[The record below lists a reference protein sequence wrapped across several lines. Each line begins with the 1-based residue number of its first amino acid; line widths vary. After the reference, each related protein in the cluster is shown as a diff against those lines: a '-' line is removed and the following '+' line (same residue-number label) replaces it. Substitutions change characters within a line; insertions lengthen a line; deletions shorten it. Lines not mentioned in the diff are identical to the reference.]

1 MNAANATDRPA
12 GGSTVSLSIM
22 MFLEYVI
29 WGAWLPLLGLYLS
42 ETLKF
47 SGGEAAWIFAT
58 PAVASV
64 FALFVGGQIADR
76 YLSGEKVLLICH
88 TIGGVLMFA
97 MAMQTTFGAFFAL
110 MLLYQLVYVPTLSVT
125 NSIAFHNLTGRER
138 EFGRVRLFGTIGWM
152 AASLPFFFIL
162 KGKTGAELE
171 AARGAIFTVSGLA
184 SFALAAFSFAL
195 PKTPPQKT
203 SAGTAAPLK
212 ALKLLAVPAFAVLFV
227 VTLMD
232 AMVHQAYFQFTG
244 TFLAKAGL
252 AENVIMLAMS
262 IGQAAEIVTMATL
275 AFFLKRLGWR
285 KIMIFGILGHAAR
298 FFIFAVGDPLSLM
311 IAINILHGFC
321 YAFFFASVYIF
332 VDEYFPRDSR
342 ASAQS
347 LFNLLILGM
356 GPFIGAFVW
365 GKLADVY
372 TVAGAVDFHKLFLFP
387 AGLAV
392 AAAVLL
398 AVAFHPKDQP
408 TAEAK
413 AA

>member
-1 MNAANATDRPA
+1 M
-12 GGSTVSLSIM
+12 TVAFRLGVM
-22 MFLEYVI
+22 MFLEYVV
-29 WGAWLPLLGLYLS
+29 WGAWLPLLGNYLGQS
-42 ETLKF
+42 LKF
-47 SGGEAAWIFAT
+47 SGGQQAWIFAT

-76 YLSGEKVLLICH
+76 YLSGEKVLLVCH
-88 TIGGVLMFA
+88 ALCGVLMFA
-97 MAMQTTFGAFFAL
+97 MGTQTGFAPMLVL
-110 MLLYQLVYVPTLSVT
+110 MLLWQLFYVPTLSVT
-125 NSIAFHNLTGRER
+125 NSIAFHHLAGRER
-138 EFGRVRLFGTIGWM
+138 EFGQVRLWGTIGWI
-152 AASLPFFFIL
+152 AASWPYVIL
-162 KGKTGAELE
+162 LDGKTPAETEKAL
-171 AARGAIFTVSGLA
+171 GTIFLVSAVA
-184 SFALAAFSFAL
+184 SLALAAFSFSL
-195 PKTPPQKT
+195 PPTPPKKGP
-203 SAGTAAPLK
+203 ADAAAPLK

-252 AENVIMLAMS
+252 AERWIPAAMS
-262 IGQAAEIVTMATL
+262 IGQIAEIATMAFL

-298 FFIFAVGDPLSLM
+298 FFIFAVGDPLTLM

-365 GKLADVY
+365 GQIADTY
-372 TVAGAVDFHKLFLFP
+372 TVAGAVDFHKLFLYP

-398 AVAFHPKDQP
+398 LVGFHPKDQP
-408 TAEAK
+408 TVK

>member
-1 MNAANATDRPA
+1 MSVAFRL
-12 GGSTVSLSIM
+12 GVM
-22 MFLEYVI
+22 MFLEYVV
-29 WGAWLPLLGLYLS
+29 WGAWLPLLGNYLGQ
-42 ETLKF
+42 TLKF
-47 SGGEAAWIFAT
+47 SGGEQAWIFAT
-58 PAVASV
+58 PAVAAV

-88 TIGGVLMFA
+88 GACAVLMFA
-97 MAMQTTFGAFFAL
+97 MGAQTGFTPFVVL
-110 MLLYQLVYVPTLSVT
+110 MLLWQLFYVPTLSVT
-125 NSIAFHNLTGRER
+125 NSIAFHHLAGRER
-138 EFGRVRLFGTIGWM
+138 EFGQVRLWGTIGWI
-152 AASLPFFFIL
+152 AASWPYVIL
-162 KGKTGAELE
+162 LDGKTPAETEKAL
-171 AARGAIFTVSGLA
+171 ATIFVVSGLA
-184 SFALAAFSFAL
+184 SLALAAFSLAL
-195 PKTPPQKT
+195 PPTPPKKGPAD
-203 SAGTAAPLK
+203 SAAPLK

-252 AENVIMLAMS
+252 AERWIPAAMS
-262 IGQAAEIVTMATL
+262 IGQIAEIATMAGL

-311 IAINILHGFC
+311 IAINVLHGFC

-365 GKLADVY
+365 GKIADTY
-372 TVAGAVDFHKLFLFP
+372 TVAGAVDFHKLFLYP

-398 AVAFHPKDQP
+398 LVGFHPKDQQ
-408 TAEAK
+408 AAK

>member
-1 MNAANATDRPA
+1 MSVAFRL
-12 GGSTVSLSIM
+12 GVM
-22 MFLEYVI
+22 MFLEYVV
-29 WGAWLPLLGLYLS
+29 WGAWLPLLGNYLGQS
-42 ETLKF
+42 LHF
-47 SGGEAAWIFAT
+47 SGGQQAWIFAT
-58 PAVASV
+58 PAVAAV

-76 YLSGEKVLLICH
+76 YLAGEKVLLVCH
-88 TIGGVLMFA
+88 AACAVLMFA
-97 MAMQTTFGAFFAL
+97 MGMQTGFMPFVVL
-110 MLLYQLVYVPTLSVT
+110 MLLWQLFYVPTLSIT
-125 NSIAFHNLTGRER
+125 NSIAFHHLAGRER
-138 EFGRVRLFGTIGWM
+138 EFGQVRLWGTIGWI
-152 AASLPFFFIL
+152 AASWPYVIL
-162 KGKTGAELE
+162 LDGKTPAETEKAL
-171 AARGAIFTVSGLA
+171 ATIFVVSGVA
-184 SFALAAFSFAL
+184 SLALAAFSFLL
-195 PKTPPQKT
+195 PATPPKQGP
-203 SAGTAAPLK
+203 ADAAAPLK

-252 AENVIMLAMS
+252 AERWIPAAMS
-262 IGQAAEIVTMATL
+262 IGQIAEIATMAGL

-365 GKLADVY
+365 GKIADTH
-372 TVAGAVDFHKLFLFP
+372 TVAGAVDFHKLFLYP

-398 AVAFHPKDQP
+398 LVGFHPKEQP
-408 TAEAK
+408 AVK

>member
-1 MNAANATDRPA
+1 MSVAFRL
-12 GGSTVSLSIM
+12 GVM
-22 MFLEYVI
+22 MFLEYVV
-29 WGAWLPLLGLYLS
+29 WGAWLPLLGNYLGQS
-42 ETLKF
+42 LKF
-47 SGGEAAWIFAT
+47 SGGEQAWIFAT

-88 TIGGVLMFA
+88 ALCGVLMFA
-97 MAMQTTFGAFFAL
+97 MGTQTGFAPMLVL
-110 MLLYQLVYVPTLSVT
+110 MLLWQLFYVPTLSVT
-125 NSIAFHNLTGRER
+125 NSIAFHHLAGRER
-138 EFGRVRLFGTIGWM
+138 EFGQVRLWGTIGWI
-152 AASLPFFFIL
+152 AASWPYVIL
-162 KGKTGAELE
+162 LDGKTPAETEKAL
-171 AARGAIFTVSGLA
+171 GTIFLVSAVA
-184 SFALAAFSFAL
+184 SLALAAFSFSL
-195 PKTPPQKT
+195 PKTPPKQGP
-203 SAGTAAPLK
+203 ADVAAPLK

-252 AENVIMLAMS
+252 AERWIPAAMS
-262 IGQAAEIVTMATL
+262 IGQIAEIATMAFL

-298 FFIFAVGDPLSLM
+298 FFIFALGDPLALM
-311 IAINILHGFC
+311 ISINILHGFC

-365 GKLADVY
+365 GKIADTY
-372 TVAGAVDFHKLFLFP
+372 TVAGAIDFHKLFLYP

-398 AVAFHPKDQP
+398 AVAFHPKEQP
-408 TAEAK
+408 AGK

>member
-1 MNAANATDRPA
+1 MSVAFRL
-12 GGSTVSLSIM
+12 GVM
-22 MFLEYVI
+22 MFLEYVV
-29 WGAWLPLLGLYLS
+29 WGAWLPLLGNYLGQS
-42 ETLKF
+42 LHF
-47 SGGEAAWIFAT
+47 SGGQQAWIFAT
-58 PAVASV
+58 PAVAAV

-76 YLSGEKVLLICH
+76 YLAGEKVLLICH
-88 TIGGVLMFA
+88 AACAVLMFA
-97 MAMQTTFGAFFAL
+97 MGVQTGFMPFVVL
-110 MLLYQLVYVPTLSVT
+110 MLLWQLFYVPTLSIT
-125 NSIAFHNLTGRER
+125 NSIAFHHLAGRER
-138 EFGRVRLFGTIGWM
+138 EFGQVRLWGTIGWI
-152 AASLPFFFIL
+152 AASWPYVIL
-162 KGKTGAELE
+162 LDGKTPAETEKAL
-171 AARGAIFTVSGLA
+171 ATIFVVSGVA
-184 SFALAAFSFAL
+184 SLALAAFSFLL
-195 PKTPPQKT
+195 PPTPPKQGP
-203 SAGTAAPLK
+203 ADAAAPLK

-252 AENVIMLAMS
+252 AERWIPAAMS
-262 IGQAAEIVTMATL
+262 IGQIAEIATMAGL

-298 FFIFAVGDPLSLM
+298 FFIFAIGDPLSLM
-311 IAINILHGFC
+311 IAINVLHGFC

-365 GKLADVY
+365 GKIADNH
-372 TVAGAVDFHKLFLFP
+372 TVAGAVDFHKLFLYP

-398 AVAFHPKDQP
+398 LVGFHPKEQP
-408 TAEAK
+408 AVKEA
-413 AA
+413 

>member
-1 MNAANATDRPA
+1 MSVAFRL
-12 GGSTVSLSIM
+12 GVM
-22 MFLEYVI
+22 MFLEYVV
-29 WGAWLPLLGLYLS
+29 WGAWLPLLGNYLGQS
-42 ETLKF
+42 LKF
-47 SGGEAAWIFAT
+47 SGGEQAWIFAT

-88 TIGGVLMFA
+88 ALCGVLMFA
-97 MAMQTTFGAFFAL
+97 MGTQTGFAPMLVL
-110 MLLYQLVYVPTLSVT
+110 MLLWQLFYVPTLSVT
-125 NSIAFHNLTGRER
+125 NSIAFHHLAGRER
-138 EFGRVRLFGTIGWM
+138 EFGQVRLWGTIGWI
-152 AASLPFFFIL
+152 AASWPYVIL
-162 KGKTGAELE
+162 LDGKTPAETEKAL
-171 AARGAIFTVSGLA
+171 GTIFLVSAVA
-184 SFALAAFSFAL
+184 SLALAAFSFSL
-195 PKTPPQKT
+195 PKTPPKQGP
-203 SAGTAAPLK
+203 ADVAAPLK

-252 AENVIMLAMS
+252 AERWIPAAMS
-262 IGQAAEIVTMATL
+262 IGQIAEIATMAFL

-298 FFIFAVGDPLSLM
+298 FFIFALGDPLALM
-311 IAINILHGFC
+311 ISINILHGFC

-365 GKLADVY
+365 GKIADTY
-372 TVAGAVDFHKLFLFP
+372 TDAGAIDFHKLFLYP

-398 AVAFHPKDQP
+398 AVAFHPKEQP
-408 TAEAK
+408 AGK

>member
-1 MNAANATDRPA
+1 MSVAFRL
-12 GGSTVSLSIM
+12 GVM
-22 MFLEYVI
+22 MFLEYVV
-29 WGAWLPLLGLYLS
+29 WGAWLPLLGNYLS
-42 ETLKF
+42 QSLKF
-47 SGGEAAWIFAT
+47 SGSQNAWIFAT

-88 TIGGVLMFA
+88 ALCAVLMFA
-97 MAMQTTFGAFFAL
+97 MGMQTGFVPVLML
-110 MLLYQLVYVPTLSVT
+110 MLLWQLFFVPTLSVT
-125 NSIAFHNLTGRER
+125 NSIAFHNLAGRER
-138 EFGRVRLFGTIGWM
+138 EFGRVRLFGTIGWI
-152 AASLPFFFIL
+152 AASWPYVIL
-162 KGKTGAELE
+162 L
-171 AARGAIFTVSGLA
+171 RGLTPVQMEKALGSIFLVSAIA
-184 SFALAAFSFAL
+184 SLALAAFSFSL
-195 PKTPPQKT
+195 PKTPPQGGA
-203 SAGTAAPLK
+203 SGGAAPMK

-252 AENVIMLAMS
+252 AEAWIPAAMS
-262 IGQAAEIVTMATL
+262 IGQIAEILTMAGL

-298 FFIFAVGDPLSLM
+298 FFIFAVGDPLALM
-311 IAINILHGFC
+311 ISINILHGFC

-342 ASAQS
+342 ASAQG

-365 GKLADVY
+365 GKLADKF

-392 AAAVLL
+392 AAALL
-398 AVAFHPKDQP
+398 LLVAFHPTDLPPAQL
-408 TAEAK
+408 ERK

>member
-1 MNAANATDRPA
+1 MTAPDVKSPATVP
-12 GGSTVSLSIM
+12 LSIM

-29 WGAWLPLLGLYLS
+29 WGSWLPLLSLYLA

-47 SGGEAAWIFAT
+47 SGDQAAWIFAT

-76 YLSGEKVLLICH
+76 YLSGEKVLLVCH
-88 TIGGVLMFA
+88 ALGGALMFA
-97 MAMQTTFGAFFAL
+97 MGAQSAFAPFFAL

-125 NSIAFHNLTGRER
+125 NSIAFHNLAGRER
-138 EFGRVRLFGTIGWM
+138 EFGRVRLWGTIGWI
-152 AASLPFFFIL
+152 AASLPFYFIL
-162 KGKTGAELE
+162 KGKAGAELE
-171 AARGAIFTVSGLA
+171 AARGAIFTVAGLA

-195 PKTPPQKT
+195 PKTPPSHK
-203 SAGTAAPLK
+203 SGSEANAPLK
-212 ALKLLAVPAFAVLFV
+212 ALKLLAVPAFGVLFA

-244 TFLAKAGL
+244 LFLAKAGL
-252 AENVIMLAMS
+252 PENVIMIAMS
-262 IGQAAEIVTMATL
+262 IGQAAEILTMATL
-275 AFFLKRLGWR
+275 AFFLRRLGWR
-285 KIMIFGILGHAAR
+285 KIMAFGILGHAAR
-298 FFIFAVGDPLSLM
+298 FFIFALGQPVWLMVGV
-311 IAINILHGFC
+311 NILHGFC

-347 LFNLLILGM
+347 LFNLLILGL
-356 GPFIGAFVW
+356 GPFLGAFLW
-365 GKLADVY
+365 GKVQSVY
-372 TVAGAVDFHKLFLFP
+372 TTAAGLDFHKLFLFP

-392 AAAVLL
+392 AATVLL
-398 AVAFHPKDQP
+398 LLAFHPQEQP
-408 TAEAK
+408 TAQPQRS